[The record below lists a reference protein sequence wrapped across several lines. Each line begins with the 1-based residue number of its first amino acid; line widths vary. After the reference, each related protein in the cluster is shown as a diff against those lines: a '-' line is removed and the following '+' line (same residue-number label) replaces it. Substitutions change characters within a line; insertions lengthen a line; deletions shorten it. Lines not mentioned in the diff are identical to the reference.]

1 MASSVPGIRLLM
13 LLTLAAEAT
22 NVGVDVVTLMGPR
35 PECRTLEVLECTFI
49 YVSARVTWYV
59 TLVLRTSVVLDGV
72 VDRRLLALKT
82 IHERRVGL
90 TPIVGIS
97 GYNAQFILLSGEIV
111 SGSEP

>member
-1 MASSVPGIRLLM
+1 M

-22 NVGVDVVTLMGPR
+22 NVGVDVVTLMGPGTKR
-35 PECRTLEVLECTFI
+35 RTLKVLQ
-49 YVSARVTWYV
+49 SALIGTIAYIAVDV
-59 TLVLRTSVVLDGV
+59 ALVLRTGVVLDGV

>member
-1 MASSVPGIRLLM
+1 M

-59 TLVLRTSVVLDGV
+59 TLVLRTGVVLDRVIDG
-72 VDRRLLALKT
+72 RLLALEA
-82 IHERRVGL
+82 IHEGRVGL

>member
-35 PECRTLEVLECTFI
+35 PECRTLKVLDRALIGTVAYI
-49 YVSARVTWYV
+49 AGDVA
-59 TLVLRTSVVLDGV
+59 LVLRTGGVLDGV

>member
-1 MASSVPGIRLLM
+1 M

-35 PECRTLEVLECTFI
+35 PECRTLKVLQ
-49 YVSARVTWYV
+49 SALFGTVAYIAGDV
-59 TLVLRTSVVLDGV
+59 ALVLRTGVILDRV
-72 VDRRLLALKT
+72 IDRRFLALEA
-82 IHERRVGL
+82 IHEGRVGL

>member
-1 MASSVPGIRLLM
+1 M

-35 PECRTLEVLECTFI
+35 PECRTLKVLDRALIGTAAYI
-49 YVSARVTWYV
+49 AGDVA
-59 TLVLRTSVVLDGV
+59 LVLRTGVVLDRV
-72 VDRRLLALKT
+72 IDRRFLALES
-82 IHERRVGL
+82 IHEGRVGL

-97 GYNAQFILLSGEIV
+97 GYNTQFILLCGEIV